1 MLFLSVITSNCIIY
15 CRFSIFLLC
24 KSVTFDQS
32 ISLVERLIDRFTV
45 PGSGGRKTQNSIRQ
59 ACYGLW
65 DRISSSFI
73 LSALFAWLFNVTVF
87 DFSGKEWEKGGLYLS
102 EVSVAPKLL
111 NDLLLAGGNLIG
123 QPRRGE
129 TKMRM
134 KKKEKK
140 KKNTRKLNNKNH
152 SKWTQNPLFVFCS
165 TSSNSMHHTRY
176 CAVHGLMLVY
186 SRPWPFRPGLSA
198 NETQGLVSNVQLLP
212 IAVKQIEEIVVFNH
226 FW

>member
-111 NDLLLAGGNLIG
+111 NDLLLAGGKFIAPPPG
-123 QPRRGE
+123 AQKKIK
-129 TKMRM
+129 T
-134 KKKEKK
+134 KKKKTKK
-140 KKNTRKLNNKNH
+140 KKNPDKP
-152 SKWTQNPLFVFCS
+152 Q
-165 TSSNSMHHTRY
+165 
-176 CAVHGLMLVY
+176 
-186 SRPWPFRPGLSA
+186 
-198 NETQGLVSNVQLLP
+198 
-212 IAVKQIEEIVVFNH
+212 
-226 FW
+226 

>member
-140 KKNTRKLNNKNH
+140 KKTRENSIIKTTLSEHKIH
-152 SKWTQNPLFVFCS
+152 YSSFVALAATACITLGIVLYMDLCWYIADHDLLDLGCLPTRHRAWYR
-165 TSSNSMHHTRY
+165 TSNFY
-176 CAVHGLMLVY
+176 L
-186 SRPWPFRPGLSA
+186 
-198 NETQGLVSNVQLLP
+198 
-212 IAVKQIEEIVVFNH
+212 
-226 FW
+226 